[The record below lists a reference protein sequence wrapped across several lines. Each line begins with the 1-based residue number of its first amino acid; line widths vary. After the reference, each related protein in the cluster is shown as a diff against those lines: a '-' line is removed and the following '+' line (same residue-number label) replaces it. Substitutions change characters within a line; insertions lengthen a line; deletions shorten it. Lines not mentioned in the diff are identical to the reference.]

1 MEIMLHQLMEVQIV
15 VIKPVA
21 LSVNLQ
27 NQILQIQIL
36 KFYNSSSLDLT
47 VVSIDL

>member
-1 MEIMLHQLMEVQIV
+1 MEVQIV

-27 NQILQIQIL
+27 NQILQNQIL
-36 KFYNSSSLDLT
+36 NFNNSSSLDLT

>member
-21 LSVNLQ
+21 L
-27 NQILQIQIL
+27 
-36 KFYNSSSLDLT
+36 
-47 VVSIDL
+47 